1 MCHSKDG
8 LQIYFLHFHKINKG
22 SPNETQT
29 LVGKPLVLSY
39 MLHLLSCI
47 CSDMLAKLKN
57 TALG

>member
-1 MCHSKDG
+1 MSQQG
-8 LQIYFLHFHKINKG
+8 WSANLFSAFFHKINKG

-47 CSDMLAKLKN
+47 CSYMLAKLKN
-57 TALG
+57 TTLG